1 MSIVDF
7 ITKTKGLI
15 DESSN
20 TVDVLAVEAITE
32 GKHHAQFSTQHADF
46 AEKKDISSRYA

>member
-1 MSIVDF
+1 MSIGDF
-7 ITKTKGLI
+7 VLRTKGLI

-20 TVDVLAVEAITE
+20 TVDVLAVEAIMK
-32 GKHHAQFSTQHADF
+32 GKHHAQLSTQHASF

>member
-1 MSIVDF
+1 MSIGDF
-7 ITKTKGLI
+7 ITRTKGLI

-20 TVDVLAVEAITE
+20 TVDVLDVGAITK
-32 GKHHAQFSTQHADF
+32 GKHHAQLSTQHADF